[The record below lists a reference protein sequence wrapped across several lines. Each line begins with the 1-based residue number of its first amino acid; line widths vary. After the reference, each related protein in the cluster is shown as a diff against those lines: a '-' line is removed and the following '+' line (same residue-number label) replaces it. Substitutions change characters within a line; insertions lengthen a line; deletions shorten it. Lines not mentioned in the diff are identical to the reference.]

1 MRAEYLN
8 KSKRDGIEMMDQ
20 FHQKQFFIYLFHVS
34 SGFFFIFGSGCN
46 RGRNKIQKKNF

>member
-20 FHQKQFFIYLFHVS
+20 FHQKQFFLFIYFMFHLACFLARDVIEE
-34 SGFFFIFGSGCN
+34 GT
-46 RGRNKIQKKNF
+46 K